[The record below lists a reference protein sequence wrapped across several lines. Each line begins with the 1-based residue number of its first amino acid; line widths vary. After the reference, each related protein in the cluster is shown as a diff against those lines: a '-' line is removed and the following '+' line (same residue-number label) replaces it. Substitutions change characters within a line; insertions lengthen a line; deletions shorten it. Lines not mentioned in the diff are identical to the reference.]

1 MPLLKRYFVRWGTII
16 GLLLAVF
23 ALGGCSAARLG
34 YSNAPNLAY
43 WWLDDYFDFDS
54 SQGERMRA
62 DLQTLH
68 AWHRQEELPL
78 FKELLKNL
86 RGAATQP
93 VTPEQVCALYAY
105 LQTRAQVAAEHLAPA
120 LAAIAPTLQAAQM
133 EHMAR
138 RLDKRSRL
146 WREEWMDGTPAE
158 IAQRRVKQM
167 VERAEWFYGRLDAPQ
182 LALVGAQMAAVEFDS
197 ALDLR
202 ESLRRH
208 QDTLHTLDQLRTHS
222 TAPSQAQNDIRA
234 LVARSIHSPEPGY
247 RQYFSKISAQ
257 SCAVVAALHNSTSPG
272 QRQKLAQTLQ
282 AYENDARALS
292 TP

>member
-1 MPLLKRYFVRWGTII
+1 MPLLKRCVVRWGSII
-16 GLLLAVF
+16 GVLVVAF
-23 ALGGCSAARLG
+23 ALGGCSAVRLG

-54 SQGERMRA
+54 LQSERMRA
-62 DLQTLH
+62 DLQILH
-68 AWHRQEELPL
+68 AWHRKEELPL
-78 FKELLKNL
+78 LKALLKNL
-86 RGAATQP
+86 QTAAAQP
-93 VTPEQVCALYAY
+93 VTPEQVCTLYAY
-105 LQTRAQVAAEHLAPA
+105 LQTRAQTSGEHLAPS
-120 LAAIAPTLQAAQM
+120 LAAIAPALQVAQI
-133 EHMAR
+133 EHLVQ
-138 RLDKRSRL
+138 RLDKRSRQ
-146 WREEWMDGTPAE
+146 WREEWMDGTAADIAE
-158 IAQRRVKQM
+158 RRVKQL

-182 LALVGAQMAAVEFDS
+182 MALVRAQMAAVEFDS
-197 ALDLR
+197 AVELR

-208 QDTLHTLDQLRTHS
+208 QDTVSTFRQLRPPNT
-222 TAPSQAQNDIRA
+222 PELQAQSDIRA

-272 QRQKLAQTLQ
+272 QRQKLMQTLQ